1 CRAQAWSRFYAPDPA
16 AGIAGQL
23 GLGPGCRQGARGRSR
38 RGRTGVRRRGTGP
51 GAGRDPPDPPPRR
64 PLRRGPGAAGAL
76 ARRPGGRPR
85 RPPHPVRQRACR
97 GRRPAAAGRPCDP
110 RDRRSRPYPQPHR
123 LPGRGGAVLR
133 RHPVQP
139 RLRADVR
146 GRSGADARIAAAPGR
161 PPGRHPGLL
170 RPRIHA
176 FQCRFRPG
184 GGTGQPCAG
193 TTPGRGHCA
202 APGRPAHGP
211 GRPADRTGH
220 QSLPALRGTC
230 RPRGRRAPPGTRP
243 AQRRGLFRRTARLEG
258 RVRRMRRAWP
268 VALVAFSCV
277 AFAQEAPSP
286 APGPQAA
293 PIDGDIPG
301 ESADAPPSAPTG
313 AETGEAEAAA
323 MPEGMRSGRDIY
335 QAFRDGLAEPAC
347 GSGTTRYEQHFR
359 HAPARL
365 ADPDSDVL
373 PLFGHVVDALRQAH
387 LPTEYALIPFVE
399 SGYAPGARSASGP
412 AGLWQFVSHT
422 ARHHGV
428 PVHKDYD
435 GRLSPAESTRAAVE
449 YLRKLNGM
457 LGGNWRLTAMAYN
470 AGESRVLQAL
480 RRSGNVAHEAMP
492 GSLQGLSPITYADV
506 DKLHALACVL
516 SRAGDEPEWMDRLD
530 RPVLALEARQLEG
543 ASKLDT
549 WALGNGQDAA
559 VL

>member
-1 CRAQAWSRFYAPDPA
+1 
-16 AGIAGQL
+16 
-23 GLGPGCRQGARGRSR
+23 
-38 RGRTGVRRRGTGP
+38 
-51 GAGRDPPDPPPRR
+51 
-64 PLRRGPGAAGAL
+64 
-76 ARRPGGRPR
+76 
-85 RPPHPVRQRACR
+85 
-97 GRRPAAAGRPCDP
+97 
-110 RDRRSRPYPQPHR
+110 
-123 LPGRGGAVLR
+123 
-133 RHPVQP
+133 
-139 RLRADVR
+139 
-146 GRSGADARIAAAPGR
+146 
-161 PPGRHPGLL
+161 
-170 RPRIHA
+170 
-176 FQCRFRPG
+176 
-184 GGTGQPCAG
+184 
-193 TTPGRGHCA
+193 
-202 APGRPAHGP
+202 
-211 GRPADRTGH
+211 
-220 QSLPALRGTC
+220 
-230 RPRGRRAPPGTRP
+230 
-243 AQRRGLFRRTARLEG
+243 
-258 RVRRMRRAWP
+258 MRRAWP

-480 RRSGNVAHEAMP
+480 RRSGNVALEATP
-492 GSLQGLSPITYADV
+492 GSLQGLSPITYAYV

-559 VL
+559 VLRRLNPALAQRWTTAPLALVPAITPPPATALDAVRATAASADADAGATPAPATGRVHVVRRGESVWAIARRHGVAVRRLLELNDLAADSVLRPGMKLRID